1 MDIQHRLV
9 FVIHASIST
18 GGQSM
23 ACPIQIQSNAPGRV
37 PLSRG
42 PISHDIAYITAVT
55 EAEYKSWFEPHTI
68 PGPNGR
74 AIYLGCFCEDFWEN
88 WLCYNSTAL
97 YFQTLTWYVWAFL
110 PKPWDT
116 LRSLP
121 LHNIY
126 PNAYLDVLAQDC
138 GNSPANVLELPQSCI
153 KPSVCWF

>member
-55 EAEYKSWFEPHTI
+55 EAEYKSWFEPTKSI
-68 PGPNGR
+68 P
-74 AIYLGCFCEDFWEN
+74 YLALTGELYIWDVFVKIFEKTDCVI
-88 WLCYNSTAL
+88 TAL
-97 YFQTLTWYVWAFL
+97 HSISKLLHGMCGRSCQNHEIPYPTSAQHI
-110 PKPWDT
+110 PKRLSRCLGTRLW
-116 LRSLP
+116 
-121 LHNIY
+121 
-126 PNAYLDVLAQDC
+126 
-138 GNSPANVLELPQSCI
+138 
-153 KPSVCWF
+153 